1 MKNCRI
7 AIDVGHARGTGAA
20 GNGQQEHS
28 VCTRIAHELQACLQ
42 RMGMDAEVIDFPD
55 KTNAQDLEATIKAVN
70 AGGYRVSVS
79 LHCDC
84 ADNEEAHGAHVCH
97 RSLQGYTL
105 AAEIADRLCPLLPGR
120 AQRVVRRM
128 DLAILRRTVPVAVLV
143 ECGFISNAG
152 DVAVQVRLPQLIALK
167 IAEGVQSYVK
177 NILKLEFG

>member
-20 GNGQQEHS
+20 GNGQQEHE
-28 VCTRIAHELQACLQ
+28 VCTLIARELLACLQ
-42 RMGMDAEVIDFPD
+42 RMGLQADVIDFPD
-55 KTNAQDLEATIKAVN
+55 KSNKQDLAATISAVN
-70 AGGYRVSVS
+70 AGGYRCSVS

-84 ADNEEAHGAHVCH
+84 SDNEAAHGAHVCH

-143 ECGFISNAG
+143 ECGFISHAH
-152 DVAVQVRLPQLIALK
+152 DVNVQVRLPHLIALK

-177 NILKLEFG
+177 NILKLAEC

>member
-1 MKNCRI
+1 MKDCRI

-20 GNGQQEHS
+20 ANGQQEHT
-28 VCTRIAHELQACLQ
+28 VCTRIAHELQATLQ
-42 RMGMDAEVIDFPD
+42 RMGMQADVIDFPD
-55 KTNAQDLEATIKAVN
+55 RTNAQDLEATIRAVN
-70 AGGYRVSVS
+70 AGRYRVSVS

-84 ADNEEAHGAHVCH
+84 ADNEAAHGAHVCH

-143 ECGFISNAG
+143 ECGFISHAH
-152 DVAVQVRLPQLIALK
+152 DAAVQVRLPHLIALK

-177 NILKLEFG
+177 NILKLAD